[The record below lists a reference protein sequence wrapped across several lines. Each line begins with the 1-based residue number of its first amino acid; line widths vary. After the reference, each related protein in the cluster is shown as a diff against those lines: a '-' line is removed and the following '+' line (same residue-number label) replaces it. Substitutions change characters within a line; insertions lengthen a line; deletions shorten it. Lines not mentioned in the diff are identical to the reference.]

1 MYPGKYATETPQKAA
16 AINAA
21 TGEILTYRELDAQS
35 AQLARYLHSVGLRRG
50 DALALNLDNRL
61 EFFVGTWA
69 ALRSGLYLVTVNRYL
84 PAHDVAYIIQDSG
97 AKAIVTSDTLEAT
110 AIDLAPLIPDCKQ
123 RLMIGK
129 DVPGW
134 VSFEA
139 VLADQSS
146 KALEDER
153 QGEHMPYSSGT
164 TGRPKGIRRQ
174 LSTRHISEGPEFLE
188 TFRAYG
194 FDENSIYL
202 SPAPLYHAAPFS
214 FTNRTQ
220 VLGGTVV
227 MMPRFDA
234 EESLRLIEE
243 YKVTHSQWVP
253 TMFIRMLK
261 LKEVQRSTYDLS
273 THQVAIHAAA
283 PCPVEVKRQ
292 MIRWW
297 GPILQE
303 YYAASERNGSTRISS
318 EEWLEKPGSVGKAVS
333 GILRVCD
340 DEGKELGPGEDGIVY
355 FERDSVVFT
364 YHNDPERT
372 KEAQHPQYENWST
385 MGDIGHLDEDGYLFL
400 TDRKSFMIIS
410 GGVNIYPQMIEDAL
424 CLHPKVADVAVIGVP
439 NPDFGEEV
447 KAIIQTADGIT
458 HDEATKEELM
468 EFSRERLASY
478 MVPRSID
485 FRDELPRLPTGK
497 LYKKQLMAEFWP

>member
-21 TGEILTYRELDAQS
+21 TGDILTYRELDAQS

-261 LKEVQRSTYDLS
+261 LKEVQRST
-273 THQVAIHAAA
+273 
-283 PCPVEVKRQ
+283 
-292 MIRWW
+292 
-297 GPILQE
+297 
-303 YYAASERNGSTRISS
+303 
-318 EEWLEKPGSVGKAVS
+318 
-333 GILRVCD
+333 
-340 DEGKELGPGEDGIVY
+340 
-355 FERDSVVFT
+355 
-364 YHNDPERT
+364 
-372 KEAQHPQYENWST
+372 
-385 MGDIGHLDEDGYLFL
+385 
-400 TDRKSFMIIS
+400 
-410 GGVNIYPQMIEDAL
+410 
-424 CLHPKVADVAVIGVP
+424 
-439 NPDFGEEV
+439 
-447 KAIIQTADGIT
+447 
-458 HDEATKEELM
+458 
-468 EFSRERLASY
+468 
-478 MVPRSID
+478 
-485 FRDELPRLPTGK
+485 
-497 LYKKQLMAEFWP
+497 